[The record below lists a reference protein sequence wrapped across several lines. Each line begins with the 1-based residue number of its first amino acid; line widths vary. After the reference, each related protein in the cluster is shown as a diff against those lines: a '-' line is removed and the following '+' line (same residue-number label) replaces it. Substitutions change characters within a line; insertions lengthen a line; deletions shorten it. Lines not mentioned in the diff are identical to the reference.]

1 MKTIKTYESFLD
13 IFKKKTNEDDNF
25 IIEFINRLN
34 KVKNNNPYNIEKI
47 EQLPDWISYEY
58 EKTPMYKVEF
68 EDVNIIIKGIG
79 YWINR
84 RYSNENDSFNLY
96 VYNDLGLREEIYSKR
111 KNRMKL
117 YLLIDNIY
125 NNEKNKK
132 RINNIDSEINPAADL
147 L

>member
-58 EKTPMYKVEF
+58 EKNPMYKVEF

-79 YWINR
+79 YITKYDLPSLFEKQNSLTDDTSQVIL
-84 RYSNENDSFNLY
+84 SNMYEA
-96 VYNDLGLREEIYSKR
+96 
-111 KNRMKL
+111 
-117 YLLIDNIY
+117 
-125 NNEKNKK
+125 KK
-132 RINNIDSEINPAADL
+132 IGDINNYNILKQELYNRL
-147 L
+147 